1 MSEDKSN
8 RSGWN
13 LIFTGVMAAAILVS
27 FLYAFIQHGI
37 ANKQTAI
44 AIEYEKLAQ
53 ETEISCSE
61 LKKEYNDR
69 LDQQRIELE
78 RVNAMLQKSQKMLDD
93 KLNKKSK

>member
-1 MSEDKSN
+1 MSESKSN

-13 LIFTGVMAAAILVS
+13 LIFTGVMAVAMLVS

-37 ANKQTAI
+37 AKKQTAI
-44 AIEYEKLAQ
+44 AIEYEKFAQ
-53 ETEISCSE
+53 ETAISCSE

-78 RVNAMLQKSQKMLDD
+78 RANAMLQK
-93 KLNKKSK
+93 LNAKSK